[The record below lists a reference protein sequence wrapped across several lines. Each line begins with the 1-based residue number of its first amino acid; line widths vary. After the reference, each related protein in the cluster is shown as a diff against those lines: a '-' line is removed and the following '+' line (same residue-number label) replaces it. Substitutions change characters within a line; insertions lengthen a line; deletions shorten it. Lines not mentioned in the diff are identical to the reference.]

1 MFRGKVVAVAILIV
15 GLAAIAPVVRAQEA
29 QHPATESKQAEREAL
44 YRRYFQEHLKP

>member
-15 GLAAIAPVVRAQEA
+15 DLGFVGALVCVQV
-29 QHPATESKQAEREAL
+29 AERSVREAM